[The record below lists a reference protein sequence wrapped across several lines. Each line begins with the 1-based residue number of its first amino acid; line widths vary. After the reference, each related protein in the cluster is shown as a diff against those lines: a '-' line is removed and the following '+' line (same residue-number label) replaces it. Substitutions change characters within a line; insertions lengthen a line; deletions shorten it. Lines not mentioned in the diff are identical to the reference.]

1 MFKHFGV
8 GAVLLV
14 LAECL
19 SGGAALAD
27 NFGAIATSD
36 ATSAIGYSY
45 DYSTLA
51 AAQNKALVECSKMA
65 GAGDCAVRVWFKNS
79 CGAVSKN
86 GTRVASGLGNSR
98 AEAESNAMS
107 ALEGSTIVAWACTTR

>member
-1 MFKHFGV
+1 MLKRFGV

-36 ATSAIGYSY
+36 ATSAYGFSY
-45 DYSTLA
+45 DHSTRA
-51 AAQNKALVECSKMA
+51 AAQNKALAECSKNA
-65 GAGDCAVRVWFKNS
+65 EDCAVRVWFKNS
-79 CGAVSKN
+79 CGAVSDN
-86 GTRVASGLGNSR
+86 GTHVGWGLGDSR
-98 AEAESNAMS
+98 AEAESKAMS
-107 ALEGSTIVAWACTTR
+107 ALEDSGSIVAWACTTR